1 MSFLKIGSN
10 SAKEVEEKNL
20 SISCQLTAVTDP
32 SSKEKTMLAI
42 MPNFFNIRLSRLTGV
57 PSNASGIRAVQ
68 SVFDRTATRKLTS
81 KKIRVMTAVT
91 RPIMIFVTRGLMK
104 TSVCPTSANH
114 HQSVTKVTIVE
125 NEKKRRKI
133 IAIPI
138 PEKSLVFFITTTK
151 TFRVLAGCN

>member
-10 SAKEVEEKNL
+10 SPKGVEEKNL
-20 SISCQLTAVTDP
+20 SISCQLTAVIDP
-32 SSKEKTMLAI
+32 RSKERTILAI
-42 MPNFFNIRLSRLTGV
+42 MPIFFNILLSRLTGV

-68 SVFDRTATRKLTS
+68 SLFDRMAIRKFVRKKTDATA
-81 KKIRVMTAVT
+81 VVT
-91 RPIMIFVTRGLMK
+91 RPIIIFVIRGLIK

-138 PEKSLVFFITTTK
+138 PEKSLVFFIITTK
-151 TFRVLAGCN
+151 NFSCL